1 MDETYRLVYES
12 VDQDIFGEFMITPLT
27 HGAVASHP
35 NLPLAKSP
43 CLTLKRRGYKTKG
56 EALAGPNVIR
66 EIRRLWYD
74 VERFDERAI
83 LPDVASYA

>member
-35 NLPLAKSP
+35 NLPFGKISRSDIKAQ
-43 CLTLKRRGYKTKG
+43 R
-56 EALAGPNVIR
+56 IQ
-66 EIRRLWYD
+66 
-74 VERFDERAI
+74 DER
-83 LPDVASYA
+83 